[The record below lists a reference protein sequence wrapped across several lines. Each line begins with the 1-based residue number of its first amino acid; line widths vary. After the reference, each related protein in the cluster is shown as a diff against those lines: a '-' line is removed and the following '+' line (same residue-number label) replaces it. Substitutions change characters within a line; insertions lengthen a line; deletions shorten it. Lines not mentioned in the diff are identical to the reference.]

1 MKQIQNKKNDRNLDN
16 LLNDMSILSHD
27 PDPFGLIT
35 SVIHEE
41 PLPTSSPRNQRVNA
55 NITPMTFGHH
65 REPYA
70 PQPILI
76 KEKSNQRSKSK
87 NTLKVK
93 FTEDDE
99 ETLDIVQPL
108 GNSLKTKVGL
118 PQFLLSEFSGAKT
131 LPLVRQSSQSR

>member
-1 MKQIQNKKNDRNLDN
+1 MNLDN
-16 LLNDMSILSHD
+16 LLNDMSLLSHD

-41 PLPTSSPRNQRVNA
+41 PQSVSSPRNQRENDNVS
-55 NITPMTFGHH
+55 PMTFGYP
-65 REPYA
+65 RETFA

-93 FTEDDE
+93 FTENDE

-108 GNSLKTKVGL
+108 GHSLKTKGGL
-118 PQFLLSEFSGAKT
+118 PQF
-131 LPLVRQSSQSR
+131 